1 MAVREPRCT
10 CLWSRLFLTAS
21 FVRSSSGAQS
31 PRPCTG
37 QQVSAGDMLG
47 SVAKEALRGRWA
59 PGSYQEP
66 SAYIS
71 QHPQSSP
78 LSCPQD
84 SSGFGCDVGR
94 VGGTRLVLLVTVP
107 CKLIHRQGAV
117 AGSLTDPLASGQN
130 ARPPPSPVPGVEHLG
145 PTSWSL
151 EQSELYLEHS
161 SLCLWEIRVHRSHQ
175 GLWKMLPGD
184 DQEPLPGS
192 SLGV

>member
-1 MAVREPRCT
+1 MHLPAVTLVPNSVLCEEFWRSVPMTLHWAACVSGRHTGVCGKGGPERQVGPRV
-10 CLWSRLFLTAS
+10 LP
-21 FVRSSSGAQS
+21 GAFS
-31 PRPCTG
+31 
-37 QQVSAGDMLG
+37 VHFSAFTEQPM
-47 SVAKEALRGRWA
+47 
-59 PGSYQEP
+59 
-66 SAYIS
+66 
-71 QHPQSSP
+71 
-78 LSCPQD
+78 SCPQD

-192 SLGV
+192 SSGV